1 MKEVKIL
8 TESKNQLEESVVKLL
23 DLNSNLCSDYLDK
36 RVSNFLDNITA
47 TVNSMV
53 TSIEIIFLLNHT
65 NVSLHDLGDGEKE
78 VIYLK
83 ESGVEK

>member
-1 MKEVKIL
+1 MNNVEML
-8 TESKNQLEESVVKLL
+8 ADSKKQLEESVVKLL

-53 TSIEIIFLLNHT
+53 SSIEVIFLLNHT
-65 NVSLHDLGDGEKE
+65 NVSLHDLADDEKE
-78 VIYLK
+78 VINRK